1 MVSRVPLKTVRKS
14 SQQPLPP
21 ADLDSRSL
29 PLEKISRGRV
39 YKRLHPYD
47 ADAVYFNKTNDY
59 RFNAPN
65 EQYGVLYVAEELK
78 GAFAETL
85 LRHPGKTLID
95 QRDIDAKA
103 VSEIKIRSQL
113 NLVKLFGHGLVRVGA
128 TATVS
133 SGDYAISQAW
143 SLALW
148 RHPQKP
154 DGIIY
159 RANHDNDQICLAL
172 YEHTRKHVR
181 MVKTVPLGSEPFL
194 AELFDHYGVGI
205 G

>member
-1 MVSRVPLKTVRKS
+1 MVSRVPLKTVRKF

-29 PLEKISRGRV
+29 PLENISRGRV

-85 LRHPGKTLID
+85 PRHPGKTLID

-128 TATVS
+128 TATVPKKV
-133 SGDYAISQAW
+133 SQD
-143 SLALW
+143 S
-148 RHPQKP
+148 
-154 DGIIY
+154 
-159 RANHDNDQICLAL
+159 
-172 YEHTRKHVR
+172 
-181 MVKTVPLGSEPFL
+181 
-194 AELFDHYGVGI
+194 VGFES
-205 G
+205 